1 MSSAA
6 SAFEEK
12 KSPTTTSRRQAMKK
26 ATSAELYN
34 PALGDI
40 EIMDEEPV
48 HIDIADD
55 RIKYVG

>member
-1 MSSAA
+1 MPSAT
-6 SAFEEK
+6 SAVEEK
-12 KSPTTTSRRQAMKK
+12 KSPTTASRRQPFKK

-48 HIDIADD
+48 QIDIAND
-55 RIKYVG
+55 RIKFVG